1 VNIVRWGII
10 GCGDVTEVKS
20 GPGFQKAT
28 GSQLVAVMRRDGV
41 KAANYAKRHGVPKWY
56 GDADALIT
64 DREVDAV
71 YIATPPGTHEHFAMK
86 VRAAG
91 KPCYVEKPMSRNSAE
106 AQRMVQAFADARL
119 PLFVAYYRRAQPR
132 FLKVKEILDSGKL
145 GTIRSV
151 SYRQTSNQ
159 MSRREEPV
167 PWRLQAEH
175 SGGGLFLDVGSHAL
189 DLLDLFLGPLIPI
202 QSSASSGA
210 GQYDVEDRVK
220 IRFDANGI
228 SGSAFWDFACD
239 ETCDQYHFVGD
250 QGEMRFAC
258 FASEPIMVSVDGR
271 EDRFEIPNPAHVQQP
286 LIQCI
291 VDELRGL
298 HPPEQ
303 SPSTGVSALR
313 TQQIIDTALADF
325 YGGRE
330 DGFWQ
335 RSAPLAHRNG
345 R

>member
-1 VNIVRWGII
+1 MKIVRWGII

-20 GPGFQKAT
+20 GPGFQKAE
-28 GSQLVAVMRRDGV
+28 GSQLVAVMRRDGR
-41 KAANYAKRHGVPKWY
+41 KAADYAKRHGVPKWHD
-56 GDADALIT
+56 DAEALIA

-71 YIATPPGTHEHFAMK
+71 YVATPPGTHEHFALK
-86 VRAAG
+86 VCAAG

-106 AQRMVQAFADARL
+106 ARRMVQAFGAARW

-132 FLKVKEILDSGKL
+132 FLKVKEILDSGSL
-145 GTIRSV
+145 GRIHSV
-151 SYRQTSNQ
+151 SYRLTNSQ

-189 DLLDLFLGPLIPI
+189 DLLDFFLGPLNVVEA
-202 QSSASSGA
+202 SASSGA
-210 GQYDVEDRVK
+210 GQYDVEDRVDM
-220 IRFDANGI
+220 RFSIKGFEGTAH
-228 SGSAFWDFACD
+228 WDFASSENCD
-239 ETCDQYHFVGD
+239 EYHFIGER
-250 QGEMRFAC
+250 GEMRFAC
-258 FASEPIMVSVDGR
+258 FASEPIVVSVGGK
-271 EDRFEIPNPAHVQQP
+271 EDRFDIPNPAHVQQP

-298 HPPEQ
+298 RPADQ
-303 SPSTGVSALR
+303 SPSTGITALR
-313 TQQIIDTALADF
+313 TQEVMDAALSEF

-335 RSAPLAHRNG
+335 RSAPLARRNG